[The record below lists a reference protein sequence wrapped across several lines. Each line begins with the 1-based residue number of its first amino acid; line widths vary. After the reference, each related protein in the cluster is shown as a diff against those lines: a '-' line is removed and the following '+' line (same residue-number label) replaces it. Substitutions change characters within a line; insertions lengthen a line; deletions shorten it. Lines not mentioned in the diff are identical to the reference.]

1 MKKGIVVFI
10 LLFIIGIPIYIIY
23 DFIEVELDELPKGE
37 LLSEHSS
44 PNHDYIAKAYLI
56 DEGGATV
63 RAAIRVE
70 IDFGNDLK
78 TIYWNYDESTV
89 NIKWLDHETIEINN
103 HKLNIF
109 NDNYHWKKDPDWE
122 ENRAVFNFF
131 NYYSLY
137 SIFMQVAESTYVRV
151 REVQVQI

>member
-23 DFIEVELDELPKGE
+23 DFIEVELDELPKGG

-70 IDFGNDLK
+70 IDFENDLK

-89 NIKWLDHETIEINN
+89 NIKW
-103 HKLNIF
+103 
-109 NDNYHWKKDPDWE
+109 
-122 ENRAVFNFF
+122 
-131 NYYSLY
+131 
-137 SIFMQVAESTYVRV
+137 
-151 REVQVQI
+151 